1 MTITIIFSLLA
12 AFAIGY
18 ILGLL
23 SMGLLV
29 AGRHHDDEEGKP

>member
-29 AGRHHDDEEGKP
+29 AAGRHDDDEEGR